1 MVARIWRGVTKTE
14 DADTYLTHLQRTGL
28 AAYRAT
34 PGNRA
39 AFAFRRRVNGGTEFV
54 LITLWDSTQA
64 IAAFAGPDPD
74 RAVFYPDDDRF
85 LVERGERVDH
95 FDVVFALGDEV
106 MRPVD
111 GWSTGIGGE

>member
-1 MVARIWRGVTKTE
+1 MVARIWSGVTRTV
-14 DADTYLTHLQRTGL
+14 DADTYLTYLQHTGL

-39 AFAFRRRVNGGTEFV
+39 AFAFRRRVNGGTEF
-54 LITLWDSTQA
+54 LLLTLWDSTQA

-74 RAVFYPDDDRF
+74 RAVFYPDDDLF

-95 FDVVFALGDEV
+95 FDVVFASGDEV
-106 MRPVD
+106 TRTVD
-111 GWSTGIGGE
+111 ACGTGIGRE